1 MKEKDLAKVTAMKS
15 QTFGVEVEMYNI
27 SRGRAV
33 EVVADYFG
41 TRGSVRHIGDAY
53 DTWLCKDAQG
63 RGWKFEND
71 SSIQHRVRC
80 ELVTPILKY
89 EDLETLQEV
98 LRRLRKAGAK
108 SDPSHSCGVHIHVGL
123 QDHTAKTLRNLANL
137 MSAHENLLIHAIRIA
152 RNRTDRWCQTVDRR
166 FLDRLNREKPT
177 TMQALSDVWYESHF
191 ADHSRRAHYNPSRYH
206 MLNLHA
212 SFTKGTIEFRLF
224 QFDNPTRDRKG
235 GLHAGQIKSY
245 VQLCLAM
252 SQAAKDLKTCSPK
265 QPQVENEKFAMRT
278 WLVRLGFIG
287 DEFKTAR
294 DLLTRN
300 LDGDLAWRH
309 GRPAPR
315 AAEAAVEALEA
326 PTYTDPGEPVVFA
339 PDELLFTPDELEFLP
354 NFAAAAAC

>member
-1 MKEKDLAKVTAMKS
+1 MKEKDLAKIAAMKT

-27 SRGRAV
+27 GRQKAAQ
-33 EVVADYFG
+33 VVAEFFG
-41 TRGSVRHIGDAY
+41 TGWSVQHHGGAY
-53 DTWLCKDAQG
+53 DRWVCKDQ
-63 RGWKFEND
+63 RDRTWRFDRD
-71 SSIQHRVRC
+71 SSIRSNGGGVC

-89 EDLETLQEV
+89 EDLETLQEI

-108 SDPSHSCGVHIHVGL
+108 SDPNHSCGVHVHVGL

-137 MSAHENLLIHAIRIA
+137 MASHESLLIHAIRIA
-152 RNRTDRWCQTVDRR
+152 SGRTDRWCQTVDRR
-166 FLDRLNREKPT
+166 FLTRLNKDKPT
-177 TMQALSDVWYESHF
+177 TMQRLSDVWYESHD
-191 ADHSRRAHYNPSRYH
+191 ADYGRSAHYNSSRYH

-224 QFDNPTRDRKG
+224 QFDNPSRERKG
-235 GLHAGQIKSY
+235 GLHAGQLKAY

-294 DLLTRN
+294 DILTRN

-309 GRPAPR
+309 GRPSAR
-315 AAEAAVEALEA
+315 ATEAAVEA
-326 PTYTDPGEPVVFA
+326 PTYTDPGTPV
-339 PDELLFTPDELEFLP
+339 EFDPLTDIDWTGIAR
-354 NFAAAAAC
+354 AAAAAC

>member
-1 MKEKDLAKVTAMKS
+1 MTDKTMMQIAAMKT

-27 SRGRAV
+27 SRRRAA
-33 EVVADYFG
+33 EVVSEYFWG
-41 TRGSVRHIGDAY
+41 NRRSIHYKGGAY
-53 DTWLCKDAQG
+53 DTWVCRDPQNRLWQM
-63 RGWKFEND
+63 END

-89 EDLETLQEV
+89 EDLEDLQEV
-98 LRRLRKAGAK
+98 LRRLRKAGGK

-123 QDHTAKTLRNLANL
+123 QDHTAKSLRNLANL
-137 MSAHENLLIHAIRIA
+137 MASHEQLLIHSVRIA
-152 RNRTDRWCQTVDRR
+152 RNRTVNWCKTVDRS
-166 FLDRLNREKPT
+166 FLDRLNREKPA
-177 TMQALSDVWYESHF
+177 TMQTLADVWYESHG
-191 ADHSRRAHYNPSRYH
+191 AGYGRARAAHYNPSRYH

-224 QFDNPTRDRKG
+224 QFDTPNAERKG
-235 GLHAGQIKSY
+235 GLHAGQLKSY
-245 VQLCLAM
+245 IQLCLAM

-278 WLVRLGFIG
+278 WLIRLGFVG

-309 GRPAPR
+309 GRPAR
-315 AAEAAVEALEA
+315 SAGTETAQAAQ
-326 PTYTDPGEPVVFA
+326 
-339 PDELLFTPDELEFLP
+339 
-354 NFAAAAAC
+354 AAAC

>member
-1 MKEKDLAKVTAMKS
+1 MKEKDLAKIAAMKT

-27 SRGRAV
+27 GRQKAAQ
-33 EVVADYFG
+33 VVAVFFG
-41 TRGSVRHIGDAY
+41 TRGTVRHEGGAY
-53 DTWLCKDAQG
+53 DRWTCRDQSG
-63 RGWKFEND
+63 RVWRFDRD
-71 SSIQHRVRC
+71 SSIRSYGGVC

-98 LRRLRKAGAK
+98 LRRLRAVGAK

-137 MSAHENLLIHAIRIA
+137 MASHELLLIHSIRIA
-152 RNRTDRWCQTVDRR
+152 PNRTDRWCQTVDRS
-166 FLDRLNREKPT
+166 FLDRLNRDKPA
-177 TMQALSDVWYESHF
+177 TMQALADVWYESHN
-191 ADHSRRAHYNPSRYH
+191 ANCGRNAHYNDSRYH

-212 SFTKGTIEFRLF
+212 SFTKGTVEFRLF
-224 QFDNPTRDRKG
+224 QFDNPSRQRKG
-235 GLHAGQIKSY
+235 GLHAGQLKAY

-287 DEFKTAR
+287 EEFKSAR
-294 DLLTRN
+294 DHLTRN

-309 GRPAPR
+309 GRPGKVETPQP
-315 AAEAAVEALEA
+315 AEAA
-326 PTYTDPGEPVVFA
+326 
-339 PDELLFTPDELEFLP
+339 
-354 NFAAAAAC
+354 AC

>member
-1 MKEKDLAKVTAMKS
+1 MKEKDLAKIAAMKT

-27 SRGRAV
+27 TRPRAAA
-33 EVVADYFG
+33 VVADYFG
-41 TRGSVRHIGDAY
+41 TRPSVRHPGGAY
-53 DTWLCKDAQG
+53 DRWTCEDSQG
-63 RGWKFEND
+63 RTWRFDRD
-71 SSIQHRVRC
+71 SSIRNGHTGQC

-98 LRRLRKAGAK
+98 LRRLRAAGAK
-108 SDPSHSCGVHIHVGL
+108 SDPSHGCGVHIHVGL

-137 MSAHENLLIHAIRIA
+137 MTSHEMLLIHSIRIA
-152 RNRTDRWCQTVDRR
+152 RSRTDRWCQTVDRR
-166 FLDRLNREKPT
+166 FLDRLNREKPA
-177 TMQALSDVWYESHF
+177 TMQALSDVWYESHD
-191 ADHSRRAHYNPSRYH
+191 ADLGRQAHYNSSRYH

-212 SFTKGTIEFRLF
+212 SFTKGTVEFRLF
-224 QFDNPTRDRKG
+224 QFDNPSRDRKG
-235 GLHAGQIKSY
+235 GLHAGQLKSY

-252 SQAAKDLKTCSPK
+252 SQAAKDLKSCSPK

-309 GRPAPR
+309 GRPAVR
-315 AAEAAVEALEA
+315 ATEAAVEAVEA
-326 PTYTDPGEPVVFA
+326 E
-339 PDELLFTPDELEFLP
+339 FTTHTLTAEEIRGLDLTAIAH
-354 NFAAAAAC
+354 AAAVAC

>member
-1 MKEKDLAKVTAMKS
+1 MKEKDLAKIAAMKT

-27 SRGRAV
+27 GRQKAAA
-33 EVVADYFG
+33 VVADFFG
-41 TRGSVRHIGDAY
+41 TRPSVQHTGGAY
-53 DTWLCKDAQG
+53 DRWTCLDQQCRLWRFDRDA
-63 RGWKFEND
+63 
-71 SSIQHRVRC
+71 SINSRTGVC
-80 ELVTPILKY
+80 ELVTPILRY

-98 LRRLRKAGAK
+98 LRKLRAAGAK
-108 SDPSHSCGVHIHVGL
+108 SDPSHGCGVHIHVGL

-137 MSAHENLLIHAIRIA
+137 MSSHELLLIHSIRIA
-152 RNRTDRWCQTVDRR
+152 RSRTDRWCQTVDRR
-166 FLDRLNREKPT
+166 FLDRLNREKPA
-177 TMQALSDVWYESHF
+177 TMQALSDVWYESHD
-191 ADHSRRAHYNPSRYH
+191 AGWGRARDAHYNPSRYH

-224 QFDNPTRDRKG
+224 QFDEPSRDRKG
-235 GLHAGQIKSY
+235 GLHAGQLKSY

-252 SQAAKDLKTCSPK
+252 SQAAKDLKSCSPK

-309 GRPAPR
+309 GRPAAR
-315 AAEAAVEALEA
+315 ATEAAVEAVE
-326 PTYTDPGEPVVFA
+326 TQF
-339 PDELLFTPDELEFLP
+339 
-354 NFAAAAAC
+354 NAAVAAAC